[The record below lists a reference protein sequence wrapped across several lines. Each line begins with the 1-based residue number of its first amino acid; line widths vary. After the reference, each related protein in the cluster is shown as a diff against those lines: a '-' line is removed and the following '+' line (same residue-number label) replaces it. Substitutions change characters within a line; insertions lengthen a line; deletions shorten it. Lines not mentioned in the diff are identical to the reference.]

1 MLLIAFLPQHSQ
13 AGKLTPHQPSR
24 KRLLPLAGRGISR
37 GGGELSMTN
46 VAVIGAGLIGR
57 AWSIVFARAGFQ
69 VTLWD
74 QFPLQV
80 TQALSFI
87 SDRLPELRA
96 SGLLADEPATVLA
109 RIQPMQSMWESVRE
123 AEYIQECG
131 PERVEVKQP
140 LFAELERAA
149 RPNAII
155 ASSSSGIPASAFTQD
170 LKTRQRCLI
179 AHPVNPPY
187 LVPLVEICPAP
198 WTDPAVV
205 ERTRAIM
212 VQAGQVPA
220 TVKKEVDG
228 FALNRLQGALLAE
241 AFRLLAD
248 DVVSPADL
256 DALVKHGL
264 GLRWSFMGPLE
275 TIDLNAPGGL
285 ADYCDRYGP
294 LYAKMQEQM
303 KPLAWDK
310 ALVDRLQAAR
320 RADLPTNMQT
330 VRQEWRDR
338 RLMALLA
345 HKATQAD

>member
-1 MLLIAFLPQHSQ
+1 
-13 AGKLTPHQPSR
+13 
-24 KRLLPLAGRGISR
+24 
-37 GGGELSMTN
+37 MTN

-57 AWSIVFARAGFQ
+57 AWSIVFARAGFH

-74 QFPLQV
+74 QFPQQ
-80 TQALSFI
+80 TTIALTFI
-87 SDRLPELRA
+87 ADRLPELRA
-96 SGLLADEPATVLA
+96 AGLLADEPETVLA
-109 RIQPMQSMWESVRE
+109 RIHPVQSLWEAVRD
-123 AEYIQECG
+123 AEYIQENG
-131 PERVEVKQP
+131 PERADIKTTV
-140 LFAELERAA
+140 FTDLERAA
-149 RPNAII
+149 RPDAVI
-155 ASSSSGIPASAFTQD
+155 ASSSSGIPASAFTEH
-170 LKTRQRCLI
+170 LRTRHRCLI

-205 ERTRAIM
+205 TRTRELM
-212 VQAGQVPA
+212 VKAGQVPA
-220 TVKKEVDG
+220 TVKKEIDG

-248 DVVSPADL
+248 DVISPADL

-285 ADYCDRYGP
+285 ADYCNRYGP

-303 KPLAWDK
+303 KPLDWDA
-310 ALVDRLQAAR
+310 ALVDRLHAAR
-320 RADLPTNMQT
+320 RAELPTNMQL

-345 HKATQAD
+345 HKATQPE

>member
-1 MLLIAFLPQHSQ
+1 
-13 AGKLTPHQPSR
+13 
-24 KRLLPLAGRGISR
+24 
-37 GGGELSMTN
+37 
-46 VAVIGAGLIGR
+46 
-57 AWSIVFARAGFQ
+57 
-69 VTLWD
+69 
-74 QFPLQV
+74 
-80 TQALSFI
+80 
-87 SDRLPELRA
+87 
-96 SGLLADEPATVLA
+96 
-109 RIQPMQSMWESVRE
+109 MWESVRD
-123 AEYIQECG
+123 AEYIQESS
-131 PERVEVKQP
+131 PERVDVKQP

-149 RPNAII
+149 RPDAII

-170 LKTRQRCLI
+170 LRTRQRCLI

-212 VQAGQVPA
+212 VRAGQVPA

-248 DVVSPADL
+248 DVISPADL

-294 LYAKMQEQM
+294 LYATMQEQM
-303 KPLAWDK
+303 KPLPWDK
-310 ALVDRLQAAR
+310 TLIDRLHAAR
-320 RADLPTNMQT
+320 RADLPANMRA

-345 HKATQAD
+345 HKATQVE

>member
-1 MLLIAFLPQHSQ
+1 
-13 AGKLTPHQPSR
+13 
-24 KRLLPLAGRGISR
+24 
-37 GGGELSMTN
+37 MTN

-57 AWSIVFARAGFQ
+57 AWSIVFARAGFE
-69 VTLWD
+69 VALWD
-74 QFPLQV
+74 QFPQQTTV
-80 TQALSFI
+80 ALTFI
-87 SDRLPELRA
+87 ADRLPELRDA
-96 SGLLADEPATVLA
+96 GLLSDEPATVLA
-109 RIQPMQSMWESVRE
+109 RIKPILSLWEAVRD
-123 AEYIQECG
+123 AEYIQENA
-131 PERVEVKQP
+131 PERADVKLP
-140 LFAELERAA
+140 LFSELERAA
-149 RPNAII
+149 KPDAII
-155 ASSSSGIPASAFTQD
+155 ASSSSGIPASAFTEH
-170 LKTRQRCLI
+170 LKTRHRCLI

-198 WTDPAVV
+198 WTDPAVT
-205 ERTRAIM
+205 ERTREIM
-212 VQAGQVPA
+212 VEAGQVPA

-248 DVVSPADL
+248 DVISPADL

-285 ADYCDRYGP
+285 ADYCNRYGP

-303 KPLAWDK
+303 KPLAWSTE
-310 ALVDRLQAAR
+310 LVDRLHAAS
-320 RADLPTNMQT
+320 RAQFPANMQP

-345 HKATQAD
+345 HKKSQPD